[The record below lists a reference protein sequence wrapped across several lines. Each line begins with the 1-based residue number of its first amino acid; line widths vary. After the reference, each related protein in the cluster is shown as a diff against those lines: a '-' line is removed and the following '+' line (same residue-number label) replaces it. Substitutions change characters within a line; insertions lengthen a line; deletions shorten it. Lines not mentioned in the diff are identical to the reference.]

1 MVRCR
6 ETRGCRGDPEGRSSG
21 RPFLPASG
29 GSGRKTAV
37 ADPVAPL
44 AKLLRGAPQ
53 ESSCSPGGPRCPDAV
68 SPSRHLPLPNSCPCR
83 ASPRLAASILV
94 RCRSRPGSGSP
105 CPAGGGTQARS
116 PARGSPGERGAGS
129 ILPRAT
135 DPASEQ
141 GEETSPRADPP
152 PPAAPASP
160 APRPPGPGW
169 RHSPDDSRAAA
180 SWPPAA
186 RPSAPA
192 RGCCSRSH
200 PGTLCAAGARSESL
214 AESRWRRRG
223 GRASQRASGGAAV
236 RSRSS
241 GALALTPH
249 PGMEGE
255 SQAES
260 TGSPPRLRRRGGGEG
275 EK

>member
-1 MVRCR
+1 M
-6 ETRGCRGDPEGRSSG
+6 
-21 RPFLPASG
+21 
-29 GSGRKTAV
+29 
-37 ADPVAPL
+37 
-44 AKLLRGAPQ
+44 
-53 ESSCSPGGPRCPDAV
+53 
-68 SPSRHLPLPNSCPCR
+68 
-83 ASPRLAASILV
+83 
-94 RCRSRPGSGSP
+94 P
-105 CPAGGGTQARS
+105 CPRRGTCHCRT
-116 PARGSPGERGAGS
+116 PA
-129 ILPRAT
+129 
-135 DPASEQ
+135 
-141 GEETSPRADPP
+141 
-152 PPAAPASP
+152 PAAPHLGSPQASSSAAAAAREAAPHARRAAALRRALQPGEAP
-160 APRPPGPGW
+160 ASAELGPSSREPQTPRQSRGRRPPRVQTRLLPQPPPRPPGPGW

-186 RPSAPA
+186 RPSPPA